1 MTKKEDKKTLA
12 ELFGQ
17 LETVVKELEGEEVTL
32 EDSFTFYN
40 QGMELLKEC
49 NEIIDTV
56 EKKVR
61 VLDTQGEEDE
71 F

>member
-1 MTKKEDKKTLA
+1 MAEMNDKKTLA
-12 ELFGQ
+12 ELFEQ
-17 LETVVKELEGEEVTL
+17 LEEVVKELEGEDVTL

>member
-1 MTKKEDKKTLA
+1 MAEKDEKKTLA
-12 ELFGQ
+12 ELFDQ
-17 LETVVKELEGEEVTL
+17 LEEVVKELEGEDVTL

-40 QGMELLKEC
+40 HGMELLKEC